1 MTCRDTLVAYVSAVA
16 VPLLCSGCTPSHCA
30 TCTCMP
36 SSPSRTADALHAQIE
51 VLVLALDVQPDCTVA
66 DVLLHTASTSPLT
79 VDSWDLARAMT
90 RIVLRDDEGEI
101 WQIRDVR
108 LWAASGGA
116 PPDTVHTHMFV
127 VGAHASERVG
137 LQGVLVPLTAD
148 RVYAV
153 LPRRF
158 GVDELNGSVEAFVSG
173 VSVGPMS
180 FTVVERARGTIV
192 VQGSGW
198 RVFEDE

>member
-1 MTCRDTLVAYVSAVA
+1 MPSRGTVVAYVSAVA
-16 VPLLCSGCTPSHCA
+16 VPLLCGGCTPPHCA
-30 TCTCMP
+30 ICTCMP
-36 SSPSRTADALHAQIE
+36 SSPSRTADALHEQIE
-51 VLVLALDVQPDCTVA
+51 VLILALEVQPDCTVA

-79 VDSWDLARAMT
+79 MDSWELARAMT

-108 LWAASGGA
+108 PWGASGGA
-116 PPDTVHTHMFV
+116 PPDTVHTHMCV
-127 VGAHASERVG
+127 AGANASERVV
-137 LQGVLVPLTAD
+137 LQGVLVPLTVD

-158 GVDELNGSVEAFVSG
+158 GADELRGTVEAFVSG

-180 FTVVERARGTIV
+180 FTVVERERGTIV
-192 VQGSGW
+192 VQASGW
-198 RVFEDE
+198 RMFEDE